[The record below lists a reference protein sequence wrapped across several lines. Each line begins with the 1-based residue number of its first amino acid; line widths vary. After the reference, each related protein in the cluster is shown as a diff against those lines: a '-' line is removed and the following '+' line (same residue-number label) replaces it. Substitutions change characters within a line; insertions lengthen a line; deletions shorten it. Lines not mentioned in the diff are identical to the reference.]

1 LEFKERYGSLEVPRR
16 LHGYTSLSF
25 WCSRVRSDY
34 RKWLNNESP
43 LPGSSGL
50 TEEYI
55 PKLLDIGF
63 RLDTLRP
70 TKTFEQRLE
79 DLREYKRKY
88 GHANVTCRKV
98 YETGHK
104 SLASW
109 CSAIRS
115 SYSLWK
121 NDLPGNKCGLN
132 EERVKILEE
141 IGFCFQLKKK
151 EQASVPRMIDSDYEY
166 LENMSIGTCI

>member
-1 LEFKERYGSLEVPRR
+1 MEFKERYGSLEVPRR

-79 DLREYKRKY
+79 DLREFKRKY
-88 GHANVTCRKV
+88 GLANVTCRKV

-109 CSAIRS
+109 CQVIRR

-121 NDLPGNKCGLN
+121 NDLPGDKCGLN

-141 IGFCFQLKKK
+141 IGFCFELKKK
-151 EQASVPRMIDSDYEY
+151 EILKRKK
-166 LENMSIGTCI
+166 T